1 MRHFLFT
8 WLKEAGHRRRALQ
21 PYSSHESRKSL
32 EVYSLLAIGE
42 AQDRYDEVMGR
53 FPV

>member
-1 MRHFLFT
+1 VKT
-8 WLKEAGHRRRALQ
+8 ALG
-21 PYSSHESRKSL
+21 PYSGHSSRKSL

-42 AQDRYDEVMGR
+42 AQGRYEEVMGR